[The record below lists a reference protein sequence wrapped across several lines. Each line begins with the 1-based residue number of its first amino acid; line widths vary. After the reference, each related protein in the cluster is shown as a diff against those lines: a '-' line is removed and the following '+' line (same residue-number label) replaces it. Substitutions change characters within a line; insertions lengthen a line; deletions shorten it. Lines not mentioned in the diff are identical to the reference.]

1 MFVFKAMI
9 KIDIMNSWFPFF
21 FFHKSTY
28 FWGRMK
34 KCVHPGCAWFHL
46 SFSLFSIC
54 SNFNQSRK
62 SLQFTGS
69 MSGLTASLKIFK
81 VLLYIGLTK
90 RRCIM
95 GWPSAW
101 SWVWGVWRTVRKS
114 RAFIEKKMFSQLWN
128 ELSLIKKSGIF
139 LLLKLATNFF
149 SCKFRMVARLNYA
162 IWLAHPK

>member
-9 KIDIMNSWFPFF
+9 KIDIMDSWFLL
-21 FFHKSTY
+21 FFHRSTY

-34 KCVHPGCAWFHL
+34 QCVHPGSMWFHL

-54 SNFNQSRK
+54 SNFNQSKK

-81 VLLYIGLTK
+81 VRAYYGMTK
-90 RRCIM
+90 CLIMSLRC
-95 GWPSAW
+95 G
-101 SWVWGVWRTVRKS
+101 THCEKKS
-114 RAFIEKKMFSQLWN
+114 SFCRKKMFPQLWT

-139 LLLKLATNFF
+139 LFLKLSTIFF
-149 SCKFRMVARLNYA
+149 LENSAWSYD
-162 IWLAHPK
+162 

>member
-9 KIDIMNSWFPFF
+9 KIDIMDSWFLL

-34 KCVHPGCAWFHL
+34 QCAHPGSMWFHL

-54 SNFNQSRK
+54 SNFNQSKK
-62 SLQFTGS
+62 SLQLAGS
-69 MSGLTASLKIFK
+69 MLGLTASLKIFK
-81 VLLYIGLTK
+81 VRAYYGMTK
-90 RRCIM
+90 CLIMSLRC
-95 GWPSAW
+95 G
-101 SWVWGVWRTVRKS
+101 THCEKKS
-114 RAFIEKKMFSQLWN
+114 SFYRKKMFSQLWN

-149 SCKFRMVARLNYA
+149 SCKFRMVVRLNYA

>member
-81 VLLYIGLTK
+81 VLLLYWIDEAKMYYGMTK
-90 RRCIM
+90 CLIMSLRC
-95 GWPSAW
+95 G
-101 SWVWGVWRTVRKS
+101 THCEKKS
-114 RAFIEKKMFSQLWN
+114 SFYRKKMFSQLWN

-149 SCKFRMVARLNYA
+149 SCKFRMVVRLNYA
-162 IWLAHPK
+162 I

>member
-1 MFVFKAMI
+1 MFVFKALI
-9 KIDIMNSWFPFF
+9 KIDIMDSWFLL

-34 KCVHPGCAWFHL
+34 QCVHPGSMWFHL

-54 SNFNQSRK
+54 SNFNQSKK

-81 VLLYIGLTK
+81 VRAYYGMTK
-90 RRCIM
+90 CLIMSLRC
-95 GWPSAW
+95 G
-101 SWVWGVWRTVRKS
+101 THCEKKS
-114 RAFIEKKMFSQLWN
+114 SFYRKKMFSQLWN

-149 SCKFRMVARLNYA
+149 SCKFRMVVRLNYA

>member
-1 MFVFKAMI
+1 
-9 KIDIMNSWFPFF
+9 
-21 FFHKSTY
+21 
-28 FWGRMK
+28 MK

-81 VLLYIGLTK
+81 VLLLYWIDDAKMYYGMTK
-90 RRCIM
+90 CLIMSLRC
-95 GWPSAW
+95 G
-101 SWVWGVWRTVRKS
+101 THCEKKS
-114 RAFIEKKMFSQLWN
+114 SFYRKKMFSQLWN

-149 SCKFRMVARLNYA
+149 SCKFRMVVRLNYA
-162 IWLAHPK
+162 I

>member
-69 MSGLTASLKIFK
+69 MSGLIASLKIFK
-81 VLLYIGLTK
+81 VLLLYWIEEAKMYYGMTK
-90 RRCIM
+90 CLIMSLRC
-95 GWPSAW
+95 G
-101 SWVWGVWRTVRKS
+101 THC
-114 RAFIEKKMFSQLWN
+114 EKKSSFYR
-128 ELSLIKKSGIF
+128 KKNVF
-139 LLLKLATNFF
+139 PAMDRT
-149 SCKFRMVARLNYA
+149 
-162 IWLAHPK
+162 

>member
-1 MFVFKAMI
+1 MFVFKALI
-9 KIDIMNSWFPFF
+9 KIDIMDSWFLL

-34 KCVHPGCAWFHL
+34 QCVHPGSMWFHL

-54 SNFNQSRK
+54 SNFNQSKK
-62 SLQFTGS
+62 SLQLAGS
-69 MSGLTASLKIFK
+69 MLGLTASLKIFK
-81 VLLYIGLTK
+81 VRAYYGMTK
-90 RRCIM
+90 CLIMSLRC
-95 GWPSAW
+95 G
-101 SWVWGVWRTVRKS
+101 THCEKKS
-114 RAFIEKKMFSQLWN
+114 SFYRKKMFSQLWN

-149 SCKFRMVARLNYA
+149 SCKFRMVVRLNYA